1 MRLADGSLLRAW
13 LPAVVAMAVLGM
25 HHLVGAALDSTGA
38 ADHSRHAAVPAAASA
53 PADLH
58 EVTGFAPDGHR
69 ADGFGG
75 PEDAAGPRDGAPG
88 EPAPGEHDGGHDLLH
103 LCAAILTALAGL
115 ALVLF
120 GLVGLARDDAVARAR
135 RTAPS
140 VARPPPRPTS
150 RRLAALC
157 VLRL

>member
-1 MRLADGSLLRAW
+1 WTWTGSRCTSRGSASTPTCSSRPNSAPPPPAWPGAWRGWAAEYRGPGVSVIAERGSTAARFEGVRLADGSLLRAW

-69 ADGFGG
+69 ADG
-75 PEDAAGPRDGAPG
+75 
-88 EPAPGEHDGGHDLLH
+88 
-103 LCAAILTALAGL
+103 
-115 ALVLF
+115 
-120 GLVGLARDDAVARAR
+120 
-135 RTAPS
+135 
-140 VARPPPRPTS
+140 
-150 RRLAALC
+150 
-157 VLRL
+157 

>member
-1 MRLADGSLLRAW
+1 
-13 LPAVVAMAVLGM
+13 M

-69 ADGFGG
+69 ADGSGG
-75 PEDAAGPRDGAPG
+75 PENAAGPRDGAPGEPAPG

-120 GLVGLARDDAVARAR
+120 GLVGLTRDDAVARAR
-135 RTAPS
+135 RTASS